1 MESLITVGM
10 SLIQALIPSL
20 PTASAG
26 VIAASIEAL
35 TAWAPLVV
43 SEYKALKPVVT
54 DAIDAI
60 ENNSASTADQIKTL
74 RALVAADDAEFDAAL
89 AKSRSED

>member
-1 MESLITVGM
+1 MDFITVGM

-20 PTASAG
+20 PTASSA
-26 VIAASIEAL
+26 VVTAAIEAL
-35 TAWAPLVV
+35 TAWTPLVIG
-43 SEYKALKPVVT
+43 EYKALKPVVT

-60 ENNSASTADQIKTL
+60 ENNTASTADQVKAL
-74 RALVAADDAEFDAAL
+74 RALVAADDADFDAAL